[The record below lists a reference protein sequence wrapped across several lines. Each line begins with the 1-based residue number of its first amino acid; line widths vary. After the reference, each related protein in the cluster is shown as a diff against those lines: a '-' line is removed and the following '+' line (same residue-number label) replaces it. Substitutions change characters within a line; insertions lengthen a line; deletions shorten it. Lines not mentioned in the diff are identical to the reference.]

1 MDARWLMISS
11 SVAMAALGLA
21 ATFAP
26 AEFLTAAGSTAD
38 GYPVL
43 LVQLVGALYLGFAML
58 NWMARGQLIGGI
70 YGRPVALGNFAHFAI
85 VAITLWREVFALQI
99 TVAVAAG
106 ALVYLVFAVW
116 FGWVLFRT
124 PRSR

>member
-1 MDARWLMISS
+1 
-11 SVAMAALGLA
+11 MAALGLA

-26 AEFLTAAGSTAD
+26 AEILAAAGSTAD

-70 YGRPVALGNFAHFAI
+70 YGRPVAIGNFAHFTI
-85 VAITLWREVFALQI
+85 MAITLWRELFALQI

-106 ALVYLVFAVW
+106 ALVYLAFAVW
-116 FGWVLFRT
+116 FGWVSFRT